1 MQRRRRHMLCPRA
14 LFSSEYVNGN
24 YIDIIEPNDNDD
36 ANL

>member
-1 MQRRRRHMLCPRA
+1 MLCPRA